1 MSDKPKPWPYDAAD
15 ARDRAAEEAAKALR
29 ALGPLIETETDL
41 ESMRRVSTAMNSLFM
56 VVRLL
61 EAVGARTRP

>member
-1 MSDKPKPWPYDAAD
+1 MSDKPRPWPYDAAD

-29 ALGPLIETETDL
+29 VLGPLIETETDL
-41 ESMRRVSTAMNSLFM
+41 ECMRRVGIAMNSLFV

-61 EAVGARTRP
+61 ESVGARTRP